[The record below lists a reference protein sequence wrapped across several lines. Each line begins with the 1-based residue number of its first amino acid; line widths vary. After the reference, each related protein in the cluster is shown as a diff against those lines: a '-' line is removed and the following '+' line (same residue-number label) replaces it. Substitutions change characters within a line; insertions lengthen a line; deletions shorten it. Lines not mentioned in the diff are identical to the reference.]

1 MKISI
6 KFATRKWSKLFPNG
20 IFAHFMGNVFLILL
34 RFGYHILFFLLEFV
48 AIYLIV
54 NYNQSQKEIF
64 INSTNILATS
74 VNQKVDDLERF
85 SNLQQTNDQLKL
97 ENARLVERFIQ
108 ENVNSTAQNID
119 TLVSDSLKYELIP
132 ATICNST
139 YTLRN
144 NNLTLCQ
151 GSLSGIE
158 KDMGVIT
165 DNGLVGI
172 VRNVSP
178 NYSRVMSILHSQ
190 SLIDCAIKR
199 NNAHGTLI
207 WNGRN
212 SRILNLIDIPKHI
225 SVLQGDTIITSGYST
240 IFPKGILVGKIKE
253 VTLANGSNS
262 YDISV
267 ELFNDPVTL
276 NTAFVVRNKQ
286 AAEQLAIESQTS
298 Q

>member
-1 MKISI
+1 
-6 KFATRKWSKLFPNG
+6 
-20 IFAHFMGNVFLILL
+20 MGNVFLILL

-48 AIYLIV
+48 AVYLIV

-74 VNQKVDDLERF
+74 VNQKVDELERF

-178 NYSRVMSILHSQ
+178 NYARVMSILHSQ
-190 SLIDCAIKR
+190 SLIDCSIKR

-212 SRILNLIDIPKHI
+212 SRILNLMDIPKHI

>member
-1 MKISI
+1 
-6 KFATRKWSKLFPNG
+6 
-20 IFAHFMGNVFLILL
+20 MGNVFLILL

-190 SLIDCAIKR
+190 SLIDCSIKR

>member
-1 MKISI
+1 
-6 KFATRKWSKLFPNG
+6 
-20 IFAHFMGNVFLILL
+20 MGNVFLILL

-178 NYSRVMSILHSQ
+178 KYSRVMSILHSQ

-212 SRILNLIDIPKHI
+212 SRILNLTDIPKHI

>member
-1 MKISI
+1 
-6 KFATRKWSKLFPNG
+6 
-20 IFAHFMGNVFLILL
+20 MGNVFLILL

-119 TLVSDSLKYELIP
+119 TLLSDSLKYELIP

-144 NNLTLCQ
+144 NNLTLC
-151 GSLSGIE
+151 
-158 KDMGVIT
+158 
-165 DNGLVGI
+165 
-172 VRNVSP
+172 
-178 NYSRVMSILHSQ
+178 
-190 SLIDCAIKR
+190 
-199 NNAHGTLI
+199 
-207 WNGRN
+207 
-212 SRILNLIDIPKHI
+212 
-225 SVLQGDTIITSGYST
+225 
-240 IFPKGILVGKIKE
+240 
-253 VTLANGSNS
+253 
-262 YDISV
+262 
-267 ELFNDPVTL
+267 
-276 NTAFVVRNKQ
+276 
-286 AAEQLAIESQTS
+286 
-298 Q
+298 

>member
-1 MKISI
+1 
-6 KFATRKWSKLFPNG
+6 
-20 IFAHFMGNVFLILL
+20 MGNVFLILL

-151 GSLSGIE
+151 GSSSGIE

>member
-1 MKISI
+1 
-6 KFATRKWSKLFPNG
+6 
-20 IFAHFMGNVFLILL
+20 MGNVFLILL

-48 AIYLIV
+48 AVYLIV

-132 ATICNST
+132 TTICNST

-178 NYSRVMSILHSQ
+178 NYARVMSILHSQ
-190 SLIDCAIKR
+190 SLIDCSIKR

-212 SRILNLIDIPKHI
+212 SRILNLMDIPKHI